1 MMKVLS
7 IAIPSYN
14 SESYMAN
21 CIESL
26 LIGGDDVEI
35 LIVNDGSK
43 DNTGR
48 IADEYAA
55 KYPNVIRAIH
65 QENGGHGEAV
75 NTGLRNATGAYF
87 KVVDSDDWVDPKA
100 YKEIL
105 ALLKQMLTEHR
116 QLDMLVSNFVYDKQG
131 ASFKKVMNY
140 RSVLPQNEIFTW
152 DQIGHFKKGQY
163 ILMHS
168 VIYRTQMLRDC
179 ELELPKHTF
188 YVDNIFVYQPLPA
201 VKTIYYLDVDFYHYF
216 IGRNDQSVNEKV
228 MIKRVDQQLRVNKL
242 MIDYYDLSDKTIDSQ
257 QKITPVYVQLSGNHD
272 DHIFYHAH
280 SLPRRHQSGQAGRAV
295 GILAVEQSPYVQKI
309 ALRTIW
315 PCHDVTKSRLAA
327 NLPNCAIKSRKK
339 PSALIDTRILIK
351 RIKRPE
357 VAASGLFYIANV
369 SRETFAIMHN
379 TSAINFSSSFLQP
392 YHETDGWLQNISC
405 QIGCD
410 IAL

>member
-1 MMKVLS
+1 MKVLS

-14 SESYMAN
+14 SEAYMAN

-26 LIGGDDVEI
+26 LTGGEDVEI

-43 DNTGR
+43 DGTAR

-55 KYPNVIRAIH
+55 KFPNIVRAIN

-75 NTGLRNATGAYF
+75 NAGLRNATGAYF
-87 KVVDSDDWVDPKA
+87 KVVDSDDWVDTKA

-105 ALLKQMLTEHR
+105 SLLKQMLTDHV
-116 QLDMLVSNFVYDKQG
+116 QLEMLISNFVYDKQG

-140 RSVLPQNEIFTW
+140 RSVLPQNQIFTW

-216 IGRNDQSVNEKV
+216 IGRDDQSVNEKV
-228 MIKRVDQQLRVNKL
+228 MIKRIDQQLRVNKL
-242 MIDYYDLSDKTIDSQ
+242 MIDYYDLSDKNMVANKKLRQYMYNYLEIMMTISSIMLIRSHEEENLKKREELWEYLQ
-257 QKITPVYVQLSGNHD
+257 LSNPNMYKKLRYGLFGRGMTAKTPAGRKFAEICYKISQKIYGFN
-272 DHIFYHAH
+272 
-280 SLPRRHQSGQAGRAV
+280 
-295 GILAVEQSPYVQKI
+295 
-309 ALRTIW
+309 
-315 PCHDVTKSRLAA
+315 
-327 NLPNCAIKSRKK
+327 
-339 PSALIDTRILIK
+339 
-351 RIKRPE
+351 
-357 VAASGLFYIANV
+357 
-369 SRETFAIMHN
+369 
-379 TSAINFSSSFLQP
+379 
-392 YHETDGWLQNISC
+392 
-405 QIGCD
+405 
-410 IAL
+410 

>member
-1 MMKVLS
+1 MKVLS

-14 SESYMAN
+14 SENYMAN

-55 KYPNVIRAIH
+55 KYPNIIRAIH

-75 NTGLRNATGAYF
+75 NAGLRNATGAYF

-105 ALLKQMLTEHR
+105 TLLKQMLTEHR
-116 QLDMLVSNFVYDKQG
+116 QLDMLISNFVYDKQG

-152 DQIGHFKKGQY
+152 EQIGHFKKGQY

-216 IGRNDQSVNEKV
+216 IGRDDQSVNEKV

-242 MIDYYDLSDKTIDSQ
+242 MIDYYDLSDKAMVPSKKLRQYMYNYLEIMMTISSIMLIRSHDADNLA
-257 QKITPVYVQLSGNHD
+257 KRDELSRMPLV
-272 DHIFYHAH
+272 H
-280 SLPRRHQSGQAGRAV
+280 SIRA
-295 GILAVEQSPYVQKI
+295 QC
-309 ALRTIW
+309 T
-315 PCHDVTKSRLAA
+315 T
-327 NLPNCAIKSRKK
+327 
-339 PSALIDTRILIK
+339 
-351 RIKRPE
+351 
-357 VAASGLFYIANV
+357 
-369 SRETFAIMHN
+369 
-379 TSAINFSSSFLQP
+379 
-392 YHETDGWLQNISC
+392 
-405 QIGCD
+405 
-410 IAL
+410 

>member
-1 MMKVLS
+1 MKVLS

-105 ALLKQMLTEHR
+105 TLLKQMLTEHR
-116 QLDMLVSNFVYDKQG
+116 QLDMLISNFVYDKQG

-216 IGRNDQSVNEKV
+216 IGRDDQSVNEKV

-242 MIDYYDLSDKTIDSQ
+242 MIDYYDLSDKTMISSKKLRQYMYNYLEIMMTISSIMLIRSHDATNLV
-257 QKITPVYVQLSGNHD
+257 KRDELWEYLQLSN
-272 DHIFYHAH
+272 
-280 SLPRRHQSGQAGRAV
+280 PRMYKKLRYGLFGRVMTLQNPAGRKFAE
-295 GILAVEQSPYVQKI
+295 LCYKI
-309 ALRTIW
+309 AQ
-315 PCHDVTKSRLAA
+315 K
-327 NLPNCAIKSRKK
+327 
-339 PSALIDTRILIK
+339 
-351 RIKRPE
+351 
-357 VAASGLFYIANV
+357 
-369 SRETFAIMHN
+369 TFGFN
-379 TSAINFSSSFLQP
+379 
-392 YHETDGWLQNISC
+392 
-405 QIGCD
+405 
-410 IAL
+410 